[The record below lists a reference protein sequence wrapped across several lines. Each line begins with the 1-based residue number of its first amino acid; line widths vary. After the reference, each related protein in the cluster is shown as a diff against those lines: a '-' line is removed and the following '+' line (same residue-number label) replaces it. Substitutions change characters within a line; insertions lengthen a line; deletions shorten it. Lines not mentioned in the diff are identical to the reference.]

1 VEEGNLVYTREKI
14 SVLDSVGKDPTQSRH
29 GALSNLQK
37 KLPELACLGRRR
49 LIVIQNELLI
59 WNYKGTA
66 EDHFRASL
74 VKFGGC

>member
-1 VEEGNLVYTREKI
+1 L
-14 SVLDSVGKDPTQSRH
+14 SPQGKNFQFLIRLGRIQPLTQSRH